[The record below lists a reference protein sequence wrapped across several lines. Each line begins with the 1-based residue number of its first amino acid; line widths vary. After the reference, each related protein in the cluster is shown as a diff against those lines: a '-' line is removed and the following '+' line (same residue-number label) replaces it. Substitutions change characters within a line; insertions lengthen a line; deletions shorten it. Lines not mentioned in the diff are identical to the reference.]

1 MEGLRIIQHPK
12 KFCFG
17 IDAVLLADFAARD
30 LDYNT
35 KVLDLGTG
43 TGIIPLLLWGRI
55 KAQHIVGLEI
65 QQDMVDMAQRS
76 VRLNRLEDSI
86 QILEGD
92 IKNPPEGIQTNFF
105 DAVVT
110 NPPYMVD
117 KGGLRNPNEGKAI
130 ARHEI
135 LCTLEDV
142 ILTAKR
148 YLKPRGRLYMI
159 HRSHRLVDIIVGMR
173 ATGLEPKKIRFIH
186 SSHGKEGNL
195 VLIQGLKGGN
205 PQLIVEQP
213 LYIYNE
219 QGDYSQEI
227 HRIYQRVPPHCHGGE
242 VEGHG

>member
-1 MEGLRIIQHPK
+1 MEKNILLQGDERVDDLQLEGLRIIQHPK

-135 LCTLEDV
+135 LCTPVSYTHLDV
-142 ILTAKR
+142 YKR
-148 YLKPRGRLYMI
+148 QA
-159 HRSHRLVDIIVGMR
+159 H
-173 ATGLEPKKIRFIH
+173 GLSIGSIWICW
-186 SSHGKEGNL
+186 GNS
-195 VLIQGLKGGN
+195 
-205 PQLIVEQP
+205 PT
-213 LYIYNE
+213 
-219 QGDYSQEI
+219 
-227 HRIYQRVPPHCHGGE
+227 IYQSGE
-242 VEGHG
+242 FMI

>member
-1 MEGLRIIQHPK
+1 M
-12 KFCFG
+12 FG

-148 YLKPRGRLYMI
+148 YLKPRGRSI
-159 HRSHRLVDIIVGMR
+159 
-173 ATGLEPKKIRFIH
+173 
-186 SSHGKEGNL
+186 
-195 VLIQGLKGGN
+195 
-205 PQLIVEQP
+205 
-213 LYIYNE
+213 
-219 QGDYSQEI
+219 
-227 HRIYQRVPPHCHGGE
+227 
-242 VEGHG
+242 